1 MVKICKGGHHRQP
14 FFSVCWLW
22 NRKLAALPLL
32 IWRKRS
38 ESQHN
43 CRSQSECPGSWA
55 SQQAWL
61 PSLPSLSLEC
71 CLCKNFIKASEW
83 CYASQF
89 DTLEL
94 QHRCFNLKGSIH
106 SRQAEWQEDH
116 RGHARIDAIQ
126 ADSGAL
132 VGCLNGWS
140 VKTVAPYPEG
150 SDPMIVFLR
159 LLRT

>member
-83 CYASQF
+83 CYASLF

-106 SRQAEWQEDH
+106 SRQAEWQGGPQGPRENRRDTGRQRSARRVFEWMIGENSRPIP
-116 RGHARIDAIQ
+116 RGIRPN
-126 ADSGAL
+126 DSLFA
-132 VGCLNGWS
+132 
-140 VKTVAPYPEG
+140 AA
-150 SDPMIVFLR
+150 
-159 LLRT
+159 